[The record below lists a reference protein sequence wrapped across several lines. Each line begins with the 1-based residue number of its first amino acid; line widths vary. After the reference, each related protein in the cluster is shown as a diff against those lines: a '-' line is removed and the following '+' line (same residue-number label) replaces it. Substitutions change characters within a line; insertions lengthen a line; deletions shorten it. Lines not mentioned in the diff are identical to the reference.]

1 MILIEVKMMEAS
13 MINRRYTKS
22 VAVLC
27 ALMALGLSIASR
39 PAWSQETPFSNVVIT
54 ETTIGDLESGKY
66 AFKVTV
72 TSVAPRAQIPYHVHS
87 SPGIR
92 YMLEG
97 ALTIQWK
104 DRGSQ
109 TFSAGSTYFEG
120 EGSNHPSSGMAASN
134 PLDVP
139 SKVLIIELVR
149 ID

>member
-1 MILIEVKMMEAS
+1 MIT
-13 MINRRYTKS
+13 RPYTETS
-22 VAVLC
+22 ALLC
-27 ALMALGLSIASR
+27 ALMALVLSVASR
-39 PAWSQETPFSNVVIT
+39 SAWSEETPFRNVVIT
-54 ETTIGDLESGKY
+54 ETTIGDIESGRY

-72 TSVAPRAQIPYHVHS
+72 TTVAPRAEIPYHVHG

-92 YMLEG
+92 FMLEG

-120 EGSNHPSSGMAASN
+120 AGSNHPSSGMAASN

-139 SKVLIIELVR
+139 SKVLIVELVR
-149 ID
+149 VN